1 MRSKLT
7 NAATPGNILKIDLF
21 GNTTFVDETTI
32 YFNMLRLLFSSFF
45 LIPLMLL
52 AQYTT
57 PGTALDLTFD
67 DLVDLSAGT
76 VVANGDEYH
85 ITANLTISA
94 GDNLFAE
101 GLLTVKLDPEVLI
114 TVFGGLFL
122 NVEEGS
128 VFTVSQEGINYLGF
142 RFEDGSVASLQ
153 NTIFE
158 YGSGIRVFNSEF
170 LMNNCVVRYQAIA
183 NSTGGALGL
192 TSGKPIITNTQFTDN
207 VRSAINSAANAQV
220 APVIEN
226 CYFFSNVT
234 DNSNRPQINLGPSGA
249 ADTTI
254 IRGNTLIGNPESTMV
269 GGIAFTSLLGTQS
282 HGVIE
287 NNLIENNRY
296 GITATGNNLYTLIAY
311 NNIIDNNTQNEPMLG
326 GSGIN
331 LYSTGANMNTITGNY
346 ISGNLWGITMQENA
360 MANIGDTAVATY
372 NLGANI
378 FNSNGN
384 EGEVYA
390 LFNNTPN
397 PVSAMNNCWMIE
409 VMTTPEL
416 AESVIFHFNDDPTL
430 GLVQFLPQNTCI
442 TVGLEEK
449 ISANN
454 VNAYPNPFVN
464 ELTIEQTEPLE
475 SLQVFNALGQ
485 MMHSQVFS
493 PINRISIPTSNWP
506 SGIYFV
512 NLWSANESQ
521 MVKVLKQ

>member
-1 MRSKLT
+1 MIPWALT
-7 NAATPGNILKIDLF
+7 
-21 GNTTFVDETTI
+21 
-32 YFNMLRLLFSSFF
+32 
-45 LIPLMLL
+45 

-57 PGTALDLTFD
+57 PGTSLDLTLD
-67 DLVDLSAGT
+67 DLVELSSGT
-76 VVANGDEYH
+76 VVADGDEYH

-94 GDNLFAE
+94 SDNLFAE

-122 NVEEGS
+122 SVDEGS
-128 VFTVSQEGINYLGF
+128 VFTVSQEGNNYLGF

-158 YGSGIRVFNSEF
+158 YGSGIRVFDSEF

-192 TSGKPIITNTQFTDN
+192 STGKPVFTNTQFTDN

-226 CYFFSNVT
+226 CYFFNNVT

-249 ADTTI
+249 ADTTM
-254 IRGNTLIGNPESTMV
+254 IRGNTLIGNPESVMV
-269 GGIAFTSLLGTQS
+269 GGIGFTSLLGTQS

-287 NNLIENNRY
+287 NNLIANNRY
-296 GITATGNNLYTLIAY
+296 GITATGNNIYTLIAY

-331 LYSTGANMNTITGNY
+331 LYSTGANMSTITGNY

-360 MANIGDTAVATY
+360 MANIGDTAVANY

-378 FNSNGN
+378 FNENGN

-390 LFNNTPN
+390 LYNNTPN

-409 VMTTPEL
+409 VLTTPEL
-416 AESVIFHFNDDPTL
+416 AESVIFHFNDDPAL
-430 GLVQFLPQNTCI
+430 GLVQYLPQNTCI
-442 TVGLEEK
+442 TVGLEE
-449 ISANN
+449 N
-454 VNAYPNPFVN
+454 VSDAKANAYPNPFVN
-464 ELTIEQTEPLE
+464 ELTIEHTEPFE
-475 SLQVFNALGQ
+475 GIQVFNALGQ
-485 MMHSQVFS
+485 MVQNQGFS
-493 PINRISIPTSNWP
+493 PKNRLSIPTRDWP
-506 SGIYFV
+506 TGVYFI
-512 NLWSANESQ
+512 NLWSANKLQ
-521 MVKVLKQ
+521 MIKVVKQ